1 MAQDVIRFDASKLVG
16 KLNALT
22 EVQLPRAANLA
33 LNKALFE
40 TRNRLKAEAN
50 QVFQAPVPFT
60 VNSFLYQ
67 KPEQVGDD
75 LHARVFIRD
84 DAPKGNAP
92 SRYLNPHV
100 RGGRAYM
107 SRFQR
112 SLENTV
118 VQQIDGRSVQAK
130 PRATIM
136 RPTRSPKVK
145 PHPRKLGARY
155 PTMSPGQY
163 NSILSAIKGGKSSAD
178 YQETGSVPYSQTR
191 RYVYL
196 DEEALETDYFKNRF
210 NAHPRRA
217 GIYYVERQN
226 KQPRFYRVLNEQSVP
241 TYGNKFKFFDL
252 SKETIGRVFQSEFDR
267 LILR

>member
-1 MAQDVIRFDASKLVG
+1 MAQDAIRFDASKLVG

-100 RGGRAYM
+100 RGGRA
-107 SRFQR
+107 
-112 SLENTV
+112 
-118 VQQIDGRSVQAK
+118 
-130 PRATIM
+130 
-136 RPTRSPKVK
+136 
-145 PHPRKLGARY
+145 
-155 PTMSPGQY
+155 
-163 NSILSAIKGGKSSAD
+163 
-178 YQETGSVPYSQTR
+178 
-191 RYVYL
+191 
-196 DEEALETDYFKNRF
+196 
-210 NAHPRRA
+210 
-217 GIYYVERQN
+217 
-226 KQPRFYRVLNEQSVP
+226 
-241 TYGNKFKFFDL
+241 
-252 SKETIGRVFQSEFDR
+252 
-267 LILR
+267 